1 MGLFLC
7 PKMSKPLA
15 LALQKGGRLSEKSI
29 SILKDC
35 GIEFETGSRKLISR
49 AKNFPLEVLFLRDD
63 DIPEYVANGIAQ
75 IGILGKDVLLESKKE
90 LKLVK
95 GLGFAQCRMSLAVP
109 NALDYPGKSFFQNK
123 RIATSFPHILQS
135 WLDENQIQAETEYI
149 SGSVELA
156 PSIGLSEAICDIVS
170 SGSTLKTNGLK
181 EVERIMDSEAVL
193 VSNVKLNAE
202 QQALLDGLR
211 FRMEAVE
218 RARSGKYISLNAPDA
233 SLDRI
238 REILP
243 GLKSPT
249 IVPLADPGW
258 SAIHT
263 VVQEKVFWES
273 IDQLKAAGAQGIV
286 VLPIEKM
293 ILWKG

>member
-1 MGLFLC
+1 M
-7 PKMSKPLA
+7 
-15 LALQKGGRLSEKSI
+15 QKGGRLSEKSL

-109 NALDYPGKSFFQNK
+109 NALDYLGKSFFQNK
-123 RIATSFPHILQS
+123 RIATSFPNILQS

-193 VSNVKLNAE
+193 VSNFKLNAE
-202 QQALLDGLR
+202 QQALLDGLL

-218 RARSGKYISLNAPDA
+218 RARSGKYISLNAPVA

-293 ILWKG
+293 IL